1 MKFTHQLKSG
11 EMFALTIFL
20 VAAFHRNFR
29 LAAVELNMTPSAVS
43 HAIKNLEDRLDVRL
57 FNRTTRS
64 VSLTDAGY
72 QLYSSLQPAMENVAT
87 AVNQLDAF
95 REKPSGI
102 LRINSSEGAVR
113 MILKPILKKFLDINP
128 SVQLD
133 IVCDGRLVN
142 IVEDKFDAGIRLRD
156 NIPQEMVAIRLTKS
170 EEFVAIASPEYL
182 NKYGVPKIPNDLYAH
197 NCIRFRFESGEIFQ
211 WEFNIDGKI
220 KKFDVRGALT
230 LTDQPLMVEAAI
242 DSIGIAFVPKHLT
255 HEYVAQNKIRII
267 LDEYSPSYD
276 GLCLYYPGH
285 RHVSNALRALIDMIR
300 ADHFP

>member
-29 LAAVELNMTPSAVS
+29 QAAVELNMTPSAVS

-57 FNRTTRS
+57 FNRTTRN
-64 VSLTDAGY
+64 VSLTDAGH
-72 QLYSSLQPAMENVAT
+72 QLYSSLQPAMENVAI

-102 LRINSSEGAVR
+102 LRINASEGAVR
-113 MILKPILKKFLDINP
+113 MILKPILKKFLDSNP
-128 SVQLD
+128 FVHLD
-133 IVCDGRLVN
+133 IVCNGRLVN

-156 NIPQEMVAIRLTKS
+156 SIPQEMVAIRLTENEK
-170 EEFVAIASPEYL
+170 FVAVASPEYL
-182 NKYGVPKIPNDLYAH
+182 IKYGVPKIPYDLYTH

-211 WEFNIDGKI
+211 WEFNLDGRI
-220 KKFDVRGALT
+220 KKFDVNGTLT
-230 LTDQPLMVEAAI
+230 LTDQHLMVEAAV
-242 DSIGIAFVPKHLT
+242 DGIGIAFVPMHLA
-255 HEYVAQNKIRII
+255 HEYLVKDKIGIV
-267 LDEYSPSYD
+267 LEEFSPSYD

-285 RHVSNALRALIDMIR
+285 RHVSNALQALINMIR
-300 ADHFP
+300 SDHLL

>member
-57 FNRTTRS
+57 FNRTTRN
-64 VSLTDAGY
+64 VSLTDAGH
-72 QLYSSLQPAMENVAT
+72 QLYSSLQPAMENVAI

-95 REKPSGI
+95 RDKPSGI
-102 LRINSSEGAVR
+102 LRINASEGAVR
-113 MILKPILKKFLDINP
+113 MILRPILKKFLDINTF
-128 SVQLD
+128 VHLD
-133 IVCDGRLVN
+133 IVCNGRLVN

-156 NIPQEMVAIRLTKS
+156 SIPQEMVAIRLTENEK
-170 EEFVAIASPEYL
+170 FVAIASPEYL
-182 NKYGVPKIPNDLYAH
+182 IKCGVPKTPYDLYTH

-211 WEFNIDGKI
+211 WEFNIDGRL
-220 KKFDVRGALT
+220 KKFDVMGGLT
-230 LTDQPLMVEAAI
+230 LTDQPLMVEAAV
-242 DSIGIAFVPKHLT
+242 DGIGIAFVPKHLT
-255 HEYVAQNKIRII
+255 HEYLAQDKIRII
-267 LDEYSPSYD
+267 LEEFSPSYD

-285 RHVSNALRALIDMIR
+285 RHVSNALQALIDMIR
-300 ADHFP
+300 SNNLP